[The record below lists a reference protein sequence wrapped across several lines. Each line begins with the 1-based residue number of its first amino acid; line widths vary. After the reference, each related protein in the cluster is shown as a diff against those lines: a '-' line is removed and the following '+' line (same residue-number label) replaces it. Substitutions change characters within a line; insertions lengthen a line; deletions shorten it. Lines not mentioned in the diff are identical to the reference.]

1 VLENDQID
9 QVIGSE
15 VVGPDGQRIGHA
27 RQVFVDD
34 ETGRAKWVSVETG
47 LLGNRVSFIPL
58 RDAAVSGNQLSV
70 PYDKA
75 RVKGAPDHL
84 GEGDHLSP
92 DDEEQLDRY
101 YSERGGQAGET
112 GGDGVR
118 ADGLDRNDETRDA
131 AGVGTGADDDAM
143 TVSEEQLAVST
154 RSVARER
161 VRLRKHVVTEEIT
174 MTVTVR
180 KERFTVE
187 REPIS
192 EDSAGDYT
200 GGTDFADSDTEIILH
215 EEVPVVQKVVRPVE
229 RIRLTTDVDVRDETV
244 GGEVRKERVEV
255 ENLPLEGE
263 RGV

>member
-1 VLENDQID
+1 MLENDQIN

-15 VVGPDGQRIGHA
+15 VVGPDGQRIGRA

-47 LLGNRVSFIPL
+47 LLGGKASFIPL
-58 RDAAVSGNQLSV
+58 HDAAVSGDHLTV
-70 PYDKA
+70 PYDKS

-92 DDEEQLDRY
+92 DDEDVLERY
-101 YSERGGQAGET
+101 YSDAGHDDRV
-112 GGDGVR
+112 GAPV
-118 ADGLDRNDETRDA
+118 ADATEVAAADRSHAEI
-131 AGVGTGADDDAM
+131 DDDAM

-154 RSVARER
+154 RSVAQER

-192 EDSAGDYT
+192 EDGAADYT
-200 GGTDFADSDTEIILH
+200 GGTDFGDSDTEIILH

-229 RIRLTTDVDVRDETV
+229 RIRLTKDVDVRDETV
-244 GGEVRKERVEV
+244 SGEVRKERVEV
-255 ENLPLEGE
+255 QEEPLAP
-263 RGV
+263 